1 MTGTPGSRTGT
12 IVGDTRRDAAIALA
26 GALAERGIQS
36 LELDGQPLATRVT
49 DLPGLLA
56 AAADG
61 SVLKITERAQA
72 TIAGDTI
79 VWHAT
84 DTNHDNDH
92 DNDLA
97 EALAAISSA
106 R

>member
-1 MTGTPGSRTGT
+1 MTDAPGTRTGT
-12 IVGDTRRDAAIALA
+12 IVAASRREAAIARA
-26 GALAERGIQS
+26 GALAGLGIQS
-36 LELDGQPLATRVT
+36 LGLDGQPLATRVT

-56 AAADG
+56 GAADG

-79 VWHAT
+79 AWHVTAT
-84 DTNHDNDH
+84 DH
-92 DNDLA
+92 DNDLV
-97 EALAAISSA
+97 EALGAISSA

>member
-1 MTGTPGSRTGT
+1 MTGTPGTRTGT
-12 IVGDTRRDAAIALA
+12 IGAASRREAAVALA
-26 GALAERGIQS
+26 GALAELGILS
-36 LELDGQPLATRVT
+36 LELDGQPLATRAT

-56 AAADG
+56 GAAVG

-72 TIAGDTI
+72 TITGDTI
-79 VWHAT
+79 AWNVT
-84 DTNHDNDH
+84 DTDH

-97 EALAAISSA
+97 DTLAAISSA